1 MRGAPS
7 AHFRAL
13 AAMSTTIRNSRDAL
27 GLPLW
32 LVLSFAAAAVGGV
45 ASAGAP
51 EFYARL
57 AKPAWAPPA
66 WLFGPAW
73 TVLFLLM
80 GTAAW
85 LVWRERGRTVAR
97 RALVLFVVQLAFN
110 ALWSWLFFAWR
121 RGGLALAEVVLLEV
135 LIVATT
141 VAFWRV
147 RPLAGALMVPYALWV
162 AYATALTAAVWRM
175 NTGLL

>member
-1 MRGAPS
+1 
-7 AHFRAL
+7 
-13 AAMSTTIRNSRDAL
+13 MSTSIRQNRTMDAA

-51 EFYARL
+51 AFYARL
-57 AKPAWAPPA
+57 DKPGWAPPA

-73 TVLFLLM
+73 TVLFVLM
-80 GTAAW
+80 GVAAW
-85 LVWRERGRTVAR
+85 LVWKEREHPGAR

-110 ALWSWLFFAWR
+110 ALWSWLFFAWQ

-135 LIVATT
+135 LIVMTM

-147 RPLAGALMVPYALWV
+147 RPLAGALLVPYALWV

-175 NTGLL
+175 NPSLL

>member
-1 MRGAPS
+1 
-7 AHFRAL
+7 
-13 AAMSTTIRNSRDAL
+13 MSTSIRQNRMAHAA

-51 EFYARL
+51 AFYARL

-73 TVLFLLM
+73 TVLFVLM
-80 GTAAW
+80 GVAAW
-85 LVWRERGRTVAR
+85 LVWKQREHPGALRG
-97 RALVLFVVQLAFN
+97 LVLFVVQLAFN

-135 LIVATT
+135 LIVMTM

-147 RPLAGALMVPYALWV
+147 RPLAGALLVPYALWV

-175 NTGLL
+175 NPSLL

>member
-1 MRGAPS
+1 MSESISGS
-7 AHFRAL
+7 RAAD
-13 AAMSTTIRNSRDAL
+13 AA
-27 GLPLW
+27 GLPVW
-32 LVLSFAAAAVGGV
+32 MVLSFAAAAVGGV

-73 TVLFLLM
+73 TVLFVLM
-80 GTAAW
+80 GVAAW
-85 LVWRERGRTVAR
+85 LVWKSRERPGAR
-97 RALVLFVVQLAFN
+97 RALGLFVVQLAFN

-121 RGGLALAEVVLLEV
+121 RGDLALADVVLLEL
-135 LIVATT
+135 LIVVTM

-147 RPLAGALMVPYALWV
+147 RPLAGALMIPYALWV

-175 NTGLL
+175 NPSLL

>member
-1 MRGAPS
+1 
-7 AHFRAL
+7 
-13 AAMSTTIRNSRDAL
+13 MSTSIRQNRTMDAA

-32 LVLSFAAAAVGGV
+32 LVLSFGAAAVGGV

-51 EFYARL
+51 AFYARL
-57 AKPAWAPPA
+57 HKPAWAPPA

-73 TVLFLLM
+73 TVLFILM
-80 GTAAW
+80 GVAAW
-85 LVWRERGRTVAR
+85 LVWKQREHPGAL

-135 LIVATT
+135 LIVMTM

-147 RPLAGALMVPYALWV
+147 RPLAGALLVPYALWV

-175 NTGLL
+175 NPSLL

>member
-1 MRGAPS
+1 
-7 AHFRAL
+7 
-13 AAMSTTIRNSRDAL
+13 MSTSIRQNRMAHAA

-32 LVLSFAAAAVGGV
+32 LVLSFAAATVGGV

-51 EFYARL
+51 AFYARL

-73 TVLFLLM
+73 TVLFVLM
-80 GTAAW
+80 GVAAW
-85 LVWRERGRTVAR
+85 LVWKQREHPGAR
-97 RALVLFVVQLAFN
+97 RGLVLFVVQLAFN

-135 LIVATT
+135 LIVMTM

-147 RPLAGALMVPYALWV
+147 RPLAGALLVPYALWV

-175 NTGLL
+175 NPSLL